1 MRFPRPL
8 PGGSS
13 LELTAFFLN
22 RSLCSRMLMLGL
34 PLLALALLLIVLLTG
49 KAVDT
54 VLNRAIARNAQLQ
67 TQAMRLALE
76 ETLAETRNQ
85 LLILAAGS
93 MDLRAM
99 TERFRFRVR
108 TKGLRYREV
117 AFMGIAPEDRYVLI
131 NHEGKVISVPPKTA
145 LESPT
150 GPFHHM
156 CGEQRPGYVTV
167 GQPLEA
173 VYSLV
178 PMDGAMQTVALY
190 VLRFSTP
197 VYDSQ
202 GKFTGCLL
210 LSLDLRELRDT
221 ISAYSAPEAPIAAE
235 AETRVRSLFFD
246 REGWM
251 LFQSEPKDA
260 SLRKKSLNT
269 DIVRAGFAGDF
280 GRPGFNLAFRPGPD
294 HLSYWSMV
302 ADVQEGR
309 SGQLPMRESVT
320 VWSNGQMRVE
330 RVSYV
335 PVSFQPEVA
344 APPVVLGGLAV
355 LDTSFTTTRTG
366 MQIMSIYIAAF
377 GGGFLL
383 LGLSLW
389 WLARQMSGSLHS
401 VTRRLQERNA
411 ADSAA
416 PLGLPPLPVEL
427 ERLRAGIDALLERLR
442 LTKEL
447 CRSQEAEHNAQ
458 WRREPVLDLPH
469 PQDLPAHGLVG
480 NSPPMRALYEQVR
493 KAAQVTADV
502 LVVGETGTGKEL
514 VSAAIHRLSARHA
527 GPFITINCGALDE
540 SLLMDTLF
548 GHTKGA
554 FTEAKQSRKGAF
566 LAACGGTLMLD
577 EVGNAAPKVQQA
589 LLRALSTRCIR
600 PLGSDQDVPFDTRII
615 AATNTPLLDAA
626 RSGGFREDLYY
637 RLAVITIHTPPLR
650 KRREDI
656 PELTVCFL
664 TAAHEAAVRKA
675 LAEGK
680 PAPTGPPRLS
690 RGALARL
697 MAHSW
702 PGNVRELKNTLTRA
716 LAFCEGDL
724 LQEEN
729 IQLPLPGSPAP
740 PQTPPGTRP
749 PTAPADNQETPTDA
763 QDAGAPAG
771 PLVRRVPA
779 PQAPDAPDAAD
790 AADAPDAP
798 DSAPPTAAPEP
809 DVLLLAARRAGQEG
823 RLNRR
828 ILRTWPLLT
837 AKGSVSRQEYQG
849 LVGEDI
855 SVRTALY
862 DLQLLVTLG
871 LLRREGRGPAQ
882 RYLLTDLGKT
892 AVAPQ
897 SQTHGTSQKAVE
909 P

>member
-13 LELTAFFLN
+13 LELTSFFLN

-34 PLLALALLLIVLLTG
+34 PLLAVVLLLIVLFTG

-93 MDLRAM
+93 MDLKAM
-99 TERFRFRVR
+99 TDRFRFRVR
-108 TKGLRYREV
+108 TKGPRYREV
-117 AFMGIAPEDRYVLI
+117 AFMGLTPESRYVLL
-131 NHEGKVISVPPKTA
+131 NHEGAVISVPPQAA
-145 LESPT
+145 LASPT

-156 CGEQRPGYVTV
+156 CGEQRPGYVSV

-173 VYSLV
+173 VYPLV
-178 PMDGAMQTVALY
+178 PVGNALQTVTLY

-197 VYDSQ
+197 VYDAQ
-202 GKFTGCLL
+202 GHFAGCLL
-210 LSLDLRELRDT
+210 LSLDLHELRDT
-221 ISAYSAPEAPIAAE
+221 ISAYSAPEAPIAAD

-251 LFQSEPKDA
+251 LFQSEPNDA
-260 SLRKKSLNT
+260 ALNKKSLNT

-335 PVSFQPEVA
+335 PVTFQPEVA

-355 LDTSFTTTRTG
+355 LDTSFTTTRAG
-366 MQIMSIYIAAF
+366 MQIMGIYIAAF

-389 WLARQMSGSLHS
+389 WLARQMSGCLRS
-401 VTRRLQERNA
+401 VTGRLHERNA
-411 ADSAA
+411 EDSAA
-416 PLGLPPLPVEL
+416 PLNLPPMPVEL
-427 ERLRAGIDALLERLR
+427 ERLRTDIDALLERLR
-442 LTKEL
+442 QVREL

-493 KAAQVTADV
+493 KAAQVSADV

-540 SLLMDTLF
+540 NLLMDTLF
-548 GHTKGA
+548 GHIKGA
-554 FTEAKQSRKGAF
+554 FTEARQSRKGAF

-600 PLGSDQDVPFDTRII
+600 PLGSDKDVPFDTRII
-615 AATNTPLLDAA
+615 AATNAPLLDDA

-650 KRREDI
+650 ERREDI
-656 PELTVCFL
+656 PTLTVCFL
-664 TAAHEAAVRKA
+664 TAAHEAAARKA

-680 PAPTGPPRLS
+680 PAPAGPPRLS

-724 LQEEN
+724 LYEEN
-729 IQLPLPGSPAP
+729 IQLASAEAPRPLSDAPAP
-740 PQTPPGTRP
+740 P
-749 PTAPADNQETPTDA
+749 AADPN
-763 QDAGAPAG
+763 AGAPKA
-771 PLVRRVPA
+771 PA
-779 PQAPDAPDAAD
+779 APDAARQSREP
-790 AADAPDAP
+790 APDAGEAAER
-798 DSAPPTAAPEP
+798 SQPPAETAAQAPGP
-809 DVLLLAARRAGQEG
+809 VQRGDALLLAARQAGQES

-828 ILRTWPLLT
+828 ILQTWPQLT
-837 AKGSVSRQEYQG
+837 AKGSVSRQEYQRLAG
-849 LVGEDI
+849 GDI

-862 DLQLLVTLG
+862 DLQLLVSLG

-882 RYLLTDLGKT
+882 RYLLTGLGQ
-892 AVAPQ
+892 AASGDPPP
-897 SQTHGTSQKAVE
+897 A
-909 P
+909 